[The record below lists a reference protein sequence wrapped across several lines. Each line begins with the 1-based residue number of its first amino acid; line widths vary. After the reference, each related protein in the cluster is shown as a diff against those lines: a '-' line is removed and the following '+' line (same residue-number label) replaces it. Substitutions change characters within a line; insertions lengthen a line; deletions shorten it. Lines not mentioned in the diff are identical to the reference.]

1 MISLLIIYLASVI
14 GAYLTFRRFYSEVGE
29 WENLSLGRSELFFI
43 FVPGVSIFV
52 CLVGVAD
59 LIINFT
65 KSLKIGFKRFFR
77 IKK

>member
-29 WENLSLGRSELFFI
+29 WENLSLGRSELFFM
-43 FVPGVSIFV
+43 FVPGVNIFV